1 MFDRVKNRKTW
12 AALVLADTQLANGPF
27 VPSLTK
33 CPIILFRPVLQLRG
47 GSRSPAYALS
57 FNPAENAVLVSTR
70 TSNLENSVYDLY
82 TIPKVNQQFL

>member
-1 MFDRVKNRKTW
+1 M
-12 AALVLADTQLANGPF
+12 
-27 VPSLTK
+27 
-33 CPIILFRPVLQLRG
+33 LQLRG

-82 TIPKVNQQFL
+82 TIPKVCHLLGSKSTLAHFEYFVSAS

>member
-1 MFDRVKNRKTW
+1 MF
-12 AALVLADTQLANGPF
+12 L
-27 VPSLTK
+27 S
-33 CPIILFRPVLQLRG
+33 FRPVLQLRG

-82 TIPKVNQQFL
+82 TIPKVRSTDRHTQVYRVTIQLVRNLLLTLM

>member
-1 MFDRVKNRKTW
+1 M
-12 AALVLADTQLANGPF
+12 ALSFNHLQIC
-27 VPSLTK
+27 S
-33 CPIILFRPVLQLRG
+33 IILFRPVLQLRG

-82 TIPKVNQQFL
+82 TIPKVGRSPRVSKIQIKLGMFRVFCV

>member
-1 MFDRVKNRKTW
+1 MLCYLN
-12 AALVLADTQLANGPF
+12 
-27 VPSLTK
+27 
-33 CPIILFRPVLQLRG
+33 FRPVLQLRG

-82 TIPKVNQQFL
+82 TIPKVRPESTRSCDKS